1 MEFVEPVTVD
11 GVYVSGS
18 NMMLMLYSEN
28 GTRVG
33 IEVCTEQNYTNVL
46 QINRRR
52 AAIRMSWLTR
62 ASGLMRK

>member
-1 MEFVEPVTVD
+1 MQFAEPVTVD

-46 QINRRR
+46 QMNRRR
-52 AAIRMSWLTR
+52 TAMQMSWLTR
-62 ASGLMRK
+62 ASGRIRK